1 MTTELGGELGVEV
14 GVELGVRTTPT
25 SLLSLCTKAF
35 PQIRGRC
42 LQETKES
49 VQK

>member
-1 MTTELGGELGVEV
+1 MTTELGGEL

-42 LQETKES
+42 LRETKES